1 LALTSCVAV
10 GHDAFNS
17 AETDGVR
24 DIREAYQANICSN
37 LGLKNSLCF
46 GKIINPRCVILG
58 VQGRERK

>member
-24 DIREAYQANICSN
+24 DIREAYQANTCSK
-37 LGLKNSLCF
+37 LWLHFDSIVATKF
-46 GKIINPRCVILG
+46 FVFRDDY
-58 VQGRERK
+58 